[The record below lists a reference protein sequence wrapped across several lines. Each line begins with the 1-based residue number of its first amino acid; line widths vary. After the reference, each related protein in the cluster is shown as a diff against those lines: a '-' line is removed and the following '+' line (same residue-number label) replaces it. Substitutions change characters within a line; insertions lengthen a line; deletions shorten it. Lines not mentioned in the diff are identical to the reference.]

1 MVDSVP
7 VTTRCLPVVP
17 HSMTATGVSSF
28 FPACRKFSQIVGKF
42 LYPCSRQSYRYCE
55 MNYIFHDRLKDLLHV
70 RLVK

>member
-42 LYPCSRQSYRYCE
+42 YT
-55 MNYIFHDRLKDLLHV
+55 HV
-70 RLVK
+70 VGNRIAIVR